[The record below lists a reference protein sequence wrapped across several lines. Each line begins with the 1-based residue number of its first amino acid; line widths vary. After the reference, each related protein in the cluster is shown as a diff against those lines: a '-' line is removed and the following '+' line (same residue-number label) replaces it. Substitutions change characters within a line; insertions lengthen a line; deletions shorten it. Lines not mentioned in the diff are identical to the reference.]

1 MSENREANRI
11 LYLSSAD
18 IASLE
23 IDISA
28 IIRAVEEAFRE
39 KGLGRTEM
47 PPKPGLHP
55 GEESFIH
62 AMPAYVPS
70 LGMMG
75 IKWISAYPDN
85 PAKGLPYIAGL
96 MILND
101 PATGLP
107 LAVLDSSRLTALRTA
122 AASAVAARYLA
133 RHDATSLGILGA
145 GVQGFSHLEVLI
157 TIFPLTTVVVYD
169 TVPEKRDQYATQA
182 AARWPGLH
190 IIQAKSPEEAVAGSD
205 IVITAGPI
213 TREPHATIKRCWFKE
228 GAFASLVDF
237 DAYWSGE
244 ALREVDKFTTDDIPQ
259 LEFYRRKGYFR
270 EIPPVYAGLEELVT
284 GRKKGREHEEER
296 IIACHLGVAIADI
309 AAATMIY
316 HEAIR
321 KGTGRWLPR

>member
-18 IASLE
+18 IASVE
-23 IDISA
+23 IDISV

-55 GEESFIH
+55 GGEAFIH

-101 PATGLP
+101 PGTGLP
-107 LAVLDSSRLTALRTA
+107 LAILDSSRLTALRTA

-133 RHDATSLGILGA
+133 RHEATSLGILGA

-182 AARWPGLH
+182 AARWPGLKV
-190 IIQAKSPEEAVAGSD
+190 IQAKSPEEAVTGLD
-205 IVITAGPI
+205 IIVTAGPI
-213 TREPHATIKRCWFKE
+213 TRKPHATIRHSWFKE
-228 GAFASLVDF
+228 GSFASLVDF
-237 DAYWSGE
+237 DSYWSAE
-244 ALREVDKFTTDDIPQ
+244 AMKAADKFTTDDIPQ
-259 LEFYRRKGYFR
+259 LEYYRRQGYCR
-270 EIPPVYAGLEELVT
+270 EIPPVYADLGELVT
-284 GRKKGREHEEER
+284 GKKRGREKEEER
-296 IIACHLGVAIADI
+296 TLACNLGVAIGDV
-309 AAATMIY
+309 AAALMIY
-316 HEAIR
+316 REALEE
-321 KGTGRWLPR
+321 GTGTWLPR